1 MVLFF
6 GRARGTPS
14 RAVWRGRGSEGLGA
28 AARRTRE
35 RRHSRRS
42 YSACRMTA
50 GAEQA
55 SQAMLLDLARCSN
68 MYGALFPSG
77 TAGAPEALPPPPPP
91 AAAGAAAGTT
101 LPLDPTTQLLLSG
114 DTAAANLWA
123 AQVGLRG
130 AKRGVEEVL
139 GAPPVSGPTERAKRK
154 KLMRQ
159 GQKDLLIQLDSLLHV
174 GDQRSAHKNILE
186 AALGT
191 P

>member
-1 MVLFF
+1 
-6 GRARGTPS
+6 
-14 RAVWRGRGSEGLGA
+14 
-28 AARRTRE
+28 
-35 RRHSRRS
+35 
-42 YSACRMTA
+42 MTA

-77 TAGAPEALPPPPPP
+77 TAGAPVALPPPPPP
-91 AAAGAAAGTT
+91 ASGAAAGAAAGTA
-101 LPLDPTTQLLLSG
+101 LPLDPTQLAAAAPQYLLSG

-123 AQVGLRG
+123 AQVSLRG

-191 P
+191 PVACGPPANAAARGACARCARRHSLGLRLRAHAF